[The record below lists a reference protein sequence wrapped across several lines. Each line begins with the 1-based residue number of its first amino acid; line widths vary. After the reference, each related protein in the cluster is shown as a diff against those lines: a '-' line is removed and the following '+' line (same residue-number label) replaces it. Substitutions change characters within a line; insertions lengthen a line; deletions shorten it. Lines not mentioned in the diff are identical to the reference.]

1 MEKHQVAKLRAER
14 HMKIADHMLTQT
26 YPLLKD
32 PKLLLAVVENIFMA
46 MRYSMEALL
55 YFDRFYKRIPPFQ
68 ENYESKFNMFRARL
82 QQRYGILPEHVTTMQ
97 NVRELIMNHKN
108 SPVEFTRGDRFVIC
122 SDSFGMKTID
132 VEQIRK
138 FIGSAKNFCNQVNHK
153 VT

>member
-32 PKLLLAVVENIFMA
+32 PKLLLAVMENIFMA

-55 YFDRFYKRIPPFQ
+55 YYDRLYKRIPPFQ
-68 ENYESKFNMFRARL
+68 ENYDSKFNMFRARL
-82 QQRYGILPEHVTTMQ
+82 LQRYGIAPEQVTTMQ
-97 NVRELIMNHKN
+97 NVRELIMEHRK

-122 SDSFGMKTID
+122 TDSFHTKTID
-132 VEQIRK
+132 VEQIKR
-138 FIGSAKNFCNQVNHK
+138 FIGTARNFYSQVNRK
-153 VT
+153 VS

>member
-97 NVRELIMNHKN
+97 NVRELIMQHKN

-122 SDSFGMKTID
+122 SESFGMKTID
-132 VEQIRK
+132 VTQIRK

-153 VT
+153 VS

>member
-55 YFDRFYKRIPPFQ
+55 YFDRYYKRIPPFQ

-97 NVRELIMNHKN
+97 NVRELIMQHKN

-132 VEQIRK
+132 VEQIKK
-138 FIGSAKNFCNQVNHK
+138 FIGSAKNFCSQVNHK
-153 VT
+153 VS